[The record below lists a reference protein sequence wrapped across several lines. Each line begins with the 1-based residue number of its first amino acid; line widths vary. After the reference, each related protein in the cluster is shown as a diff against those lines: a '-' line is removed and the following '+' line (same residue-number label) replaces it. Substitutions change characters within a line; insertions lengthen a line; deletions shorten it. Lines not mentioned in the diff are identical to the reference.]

1 MWGLAARLAGGF
13 KDQIVKNNG
22 CRCLKLTSI
31 VKMCKARD
39 GMPVGEPGP
48 MDPPHAHKLYDLIE
62 SVL

>member
-31 VKMCKARD
+31 VKMCKAGDEMHR
-39 GMPVGEPGP
+39 PFKSRPPPEREPINL
-48 MDPPHAHKLYDLIE
+48 ME
-62 SVL
+62 SIL

>member
-31 VKMCKARD
+31 VKMCKAGD
-39 GMPVGEPGP
+39 EMPRPFKSR
-48 MDPPHAHKLYDLIE
+48 PPP
-62 SVL
+62 